1 MMVMA
6 YYDDYYGSED
16 DDEIDD
22 DEYSYDRAKW
32 DEEENQ
38 FLVSHKPQDWP
49 TLSTPSKNK
58 TSQKEPAPKMML
70 MLSSTSSSHT
80 YDFPDYQTFENDNL
94 IHAPKIPQKKVI
106 LPTGEHMPASHIE
119 ATLNWQS

>member
-1 MMVMA
+1 LECE
-6 YYDDYYGSED
+6 DDYYGSED

-32 DEEENQ
+32 DEEEYQ

-58 TSQKEPAPKMML
+58 TSVKEPAPKMMF
-70 MLSSTSSSHT
+70 MLSSARSSHT

-106 LPTGEHMPASHIE
+106 LPTGEHMPASDIE